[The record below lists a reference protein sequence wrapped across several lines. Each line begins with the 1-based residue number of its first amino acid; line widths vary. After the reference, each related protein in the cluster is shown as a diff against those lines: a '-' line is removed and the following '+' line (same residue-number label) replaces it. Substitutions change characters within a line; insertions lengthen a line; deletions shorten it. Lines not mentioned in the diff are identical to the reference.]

1 MADNYQRPNYKT
13 VRQFAGAYPAFS
25 QGSLRDLIFFA
36 DFNGLSKF
44 DPIRRVG
51 AKVLINV
58 DKFFQWV
65 DTNPKTKGGIN
76 G

>member
-1 MADNYQRPNYKT
+1 MAYNNKSPNYKT
-13 VRQFAGAYPAFS
+13 VRQFAEAYPAFS

-44 DPIRRVG
+44 DAIRRVG

-65 DTNPKTKGGIN
+65 DTNPQTKGEKHE
-76 G
+76 